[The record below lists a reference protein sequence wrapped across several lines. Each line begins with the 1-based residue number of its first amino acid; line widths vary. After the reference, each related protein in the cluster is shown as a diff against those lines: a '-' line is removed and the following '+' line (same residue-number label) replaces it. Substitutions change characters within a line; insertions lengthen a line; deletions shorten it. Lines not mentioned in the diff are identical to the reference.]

1 MTVCNAPHLYSP
13 LWLRATGATPL
24 GIKYL
29 GVLIRLFLSVTMLR
43 SRFRKQNF
51 YITQFFPP
59 NAAYSLVFNGWYMYN
74 KNIKSHNKLLHSLQ
88 PLTTVDTCYPQA
100 QAAVAGTS
108 PTPGGSS
115 RLHLNCCWMTCVVDV
130 LKKNHYQVWF
140 ADDTTLLTVTWMAN
154 KRYGLC
160 PAVCFFNGFCYASI
174 LACK

>member
-1 MTVCNAPHLYSP
+1 MQCSP
-13 LWLRATGATPL
+13 PLFTPL
-24 GIKYL
+24 AQSDRRDT
-29 GVLIRLFLSVTMLR
+29 IRDKISGSPHQIVPERHNAEVKVSKTELLYYAV
-43 SRFRKQNF
+43 
-51 YITQFFPP
+51 FFP

-160 PAVCFFNGFCYASI
+160 PAVCFF
-174 LACK
+174 